1 MKKVEQ
7 NRLAISDRVDLMDT
21 LDSIATDIKK
31 VKLILD
37 DLMAS
42 DAVKNCQV
50 DTLTLMMDDYLVAI
64 GEKQKL
70 VSDFCNKCGLEKKTE
85 SCNPGSYKQEII
97 KMLDNVDERG
107 IKLIYSFVKPIANA
121 K

>member
-7 NRLAISDRVDLMDT
+7 NSLVISDRVDLMDT
-21 LDSIATDIKK
+21 LDSIATDLKK

-37 DLMAS
+37 DLMTS

-50 DTLTLMMDDYLVAI
+50 DTLTLMMNDYLVAI

-70 VSDFCNKCGLEKKTE
+70 VNDFCNKCDSEKTE
-85 SCNPGSYKQEII
+85 PCNPGSYKKEII
-97 KMLDNVDERG
+97 NMLDSVDGRG
-107 IKLIYSFVKPIANA
+107 LKLIYLFVRPIVNA